1 MAEDLTPADVESYTN
16 GRLLASDAEV
26 QRALNAALARIR
38 RYCGWHVSPVRTETL
53 TVDGPDEPDGHWGHY
68 GRYGHYGSGSQ
79 YLVLK
84 TMHIVNLISITE
96 HDEPTDLANVKKS
109 ADAPGILYKK
119 RCPWAC
125 GFSAIEV
132 ELEHGYTA
140 AEAEDFREAVLALV
154 DRASQSVGDAGGG
167 AQLVEKEVDDVRY
180 RWSDKVIS
188 LTLDESAVG
197 QFRILPI

>member
-1 MAEDLTPADVESYTN
+1 MAEDLTPADVERYTN
-16 GRLLASDAEV
+16 GRLLASDPET
-26 QRALNAALARIR
+26 QRGLDAALARIR

-53 TVDGPDEPDGHWGHY
+53 TLDGPDRHY
-68 GRYGHYGSGSQ
+68 GPGGH

-84 TMHIVNLISITE
+84 TMHIVDLISITE
-96 HDEPTDLANVKKS
+96 HDEPTDLTNVKES

-119 RCPWAC
+119 RCHWAC

-140 AEAEDFREAVLALV
+140 AEAADFREAVLALV
-154 DRASQSVGDAGGG
+154 DRASQSVGEAGGG
-167 AQLVEKEVDDVRY
+167 AQLIEKEVDDVRY

-197 QFRILPI
+197 QFRILPV

>member
-1 MAEDLTPADVESYTN
+1 MAEDLTPADVENYTN
-16 GRLLASDAEV
+16 HRLLASDPEV
-26 QRALNAALARIR
+26 LRGLNAALARIR

-53 TVDGPDEPDGHWGHY
+53 TVDGPGYGLGGH
-68 GRYGHYGSGSQ
+68 

-84 TMHIVNLISITE
+84 TMHIVDLISITE
-96 HDEPTDLANVKKS
+96 HDEPTDLANVKES

-119 RCPWAC
+119 RCHWAC

-140 AEAEDFREAVLALV
+140 AEAADFREAVLALV

-180 RWSDKVIS
+180 RWSDRVIS